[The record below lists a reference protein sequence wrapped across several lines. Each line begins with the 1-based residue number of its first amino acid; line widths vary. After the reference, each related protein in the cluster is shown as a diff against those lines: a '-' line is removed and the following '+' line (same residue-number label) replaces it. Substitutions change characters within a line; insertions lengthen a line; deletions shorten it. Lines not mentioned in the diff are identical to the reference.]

1 MASMMCYECVSLIS
15 TKLDITRY
23 SILIS
28 NTLGSSHYLHHPG
41 GREKT
46 REGHEH
52 FTFWMGR
59 VMNILNFQQGGSW
72 TFCLMGRVMNF
83 FPRGEGRELHFFPNK
98 SVRNSK
104 IFGAARQ
111 YNWQW
116 SMVFNTT
123 CKMVHFAYIFRK
135 FLKVTPPLRQDTSS
149 QHNSLNCNGLWLFL
163 PSSSNK
169 LFIRAFVH
177 FLPKA
182 QFLI

>member
-1 MASMMCYECVSLIS
+1 MLLKCFV
-15 TKLDITRY
+15 
-23 SILIS
+23 
-28 NTLGSSHYLHHPG
+28 LGSFIGSDPRSDNMAEAETWYMFWYVPLNSHQWLFYNGMPFDKRGKKVASVGSNRTGLGSGHYLHHPG

-123 CKMVHFAYIFRK
+123 CKMVILHI
-135 FLKVTPPLRQDTSS
+135 
-149 QHNSLNCNGLWLFL
+149 
-163 PSSSNK
+163 
-169 LFIRAFVH
+169 
-177 FLPKA
+177 
-182 QFLI
+182 